1 MAALV
6 LLPWATPSIVNGLMW
21 KWIYNPGYGL
31 LNGLLVQ
38 LGLIDRY
45 KVWLGDPD
53 KTIFMIANAAVWKQM
68 PLAAI
73 LILVTMKAIPE
84 DLYKAAKVDGAN
96 VFQRFWHVTLPALKP
111 GLMLVLVYE
120 TMISIRHFDL
130 FLIMTQG
137 GPGDASY
144 TLSWQIYVETFRN
157 LKFGIGAALSY
168 ILALAT
174 FGLSYVFIRGAREE
188 DCERRLSL
196 CARMARKLA
205 RSFGRG
211 VILALFSLLLVA
223 YVAGPVAWLVSSSLQ
238 SEADITAVPPNWIP
252 PKVTLDNFEAIFT
265 AGKRE
270 VTYENRYQ
278 GDPATGRFLPSG
290 AENLL
295 PSLWNSFM
303 VGVWVAML
311 NLLVSI
317 TAAYAIA
324 VIHFR
329 GRQTALYSILVT
341 RVIPDIALIVPA
353 VPGDPQP
360 RPDQHAARR

>member
-1 MAALV
+1 MQRTTVYTVVTVAVTTVLAVAVALLLNEAFPGRRLLSALV

-21 KWIYNPGYGL
+21 KWIYSPSYGL

-53 KTIFMIANAAVWKQM
+53 LTIFMIANAAVWKQM

-111 GLMLVLVYE
+111 ELMLVLVYE

-174 FGLSYVFIRGAREE
+174 FGLSYLFIRGLGEA
-188 DCERRLSL
+188 LSTDSSL
-196 CARMARKLA
+196 SAWRGEICPLA
-205 RSFGRG
+205 GRG
-211 VILALFSLLLVA
+211 TILAFFSLLLVA

-238 SEADITAVPPNWIP
+238 SEADITAVPPN
-252 PKVTLDNFEAIFT
+252 
-265 AGKRE
+265 
-270 VTYENRYQ
+270 
-278 GDPATGRFLPSG
+278 
-290 AENLL
+290 
-295 PSLWNSFM
+295 
-303 VGVWVAML
+303 
-311 NLLVSI
+311 
-317 TAAYAIA
+317 
-324 VIHFR
+324 
-329 GRQTALYSILVT
+329 
-341 RVIPDIALIVPA
+341 
-353 VPGDPQP
+353 
-360 RPDQHAARR
+360 